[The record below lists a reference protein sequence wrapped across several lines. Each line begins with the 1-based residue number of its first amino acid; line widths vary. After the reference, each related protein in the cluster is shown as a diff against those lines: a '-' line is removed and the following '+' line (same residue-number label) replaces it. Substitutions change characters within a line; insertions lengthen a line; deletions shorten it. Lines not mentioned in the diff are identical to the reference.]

1 LYIPIS
7 ILIGWIDSKSGS
19 LPKERGVNSYSIKPI
34 AEERITMPLH
44 SRDGQNTRA
53 NSGETRARHGGDEGY
68 EKEDRGFGFRLNS
81 NN

>member
-53 NSGETRARHGGDEGY
+53 NSGETGGLGMEEMRAMRR
-68 EKEDRGFGFRLNS
+68 KIEDWLRLNS